1 MMHRSGQIIYNV
13 TVNVDSAVH
22 EDWVRWMRDV
32 HIPEVMATGYFL
44 ENRFCKVLVDEEQ
57 GVTYAIQY
65 LCMNMDDLREYQERH
80 APALQ
85 KAHAERYGEHT
96 VAFRTL
102 LELV

>member
-1 MMHRSGQIIYNV
+1 MMHKSGQIIYNV
-13 TVNVDSAVH
+13 TVNVDSSVN

-44 ENRFCKVLVDEEQ
+44 ENRFCKVMVDEEQ

-65 LCMNMDDLREYQERH
+65 LCMNLDDLREYQERH

-85 KAHAERYGEHT
+85 KAHTERYGEHT

-102 LELV
+102 LEIV